1 MHVEWK
7 YTKRE
12 RMKGIESEKEK
23 EREGEGKKESIYY
36 TFTCSW
42 CCPFLSSA
50 LCSCFGLPHNKRCV
64 YNSFWNSCTA
74 AEHKQK
80 KRTHQR
86 ICLSAGIDKITIV
99 ARKFIK
105 ITHTHWVR
113 IGGCIQHVFNTGIY
127 SFCMHHTLSSSLYE
141 EHLASSCGWRAK
153 RDKERITIT
162 HCT

>member
-1 MHVEWK
+1 MIIGARWMEVHKEK
-7 YTKRE
+7 ENEGQRE
-12 RMKGIESEKEK
+12 R

-80 KRTHQR
+80 KNE
-86 ICLSAGIDKITIV
+86 
-99 ARKFIK
+99 
-105 ITHTHWVR
+105 HTNESVYR
-113 IGGCIQHVFNTGIY
+113 P
-127 SFCMHHTLSSSLYE
+127 E
-141 EHLASSCGWRAK
+141 
-153 RDKERITIT
+153 
-162 HCT
+162 